1 MTWEEAAFSL
11 SLSHTGGR
19 LSSLFKSA
27 GVFETTTTTI
37 MTPTTPTPTG
47 GGGARRDYGA
57 LVNASSSGSQR
68 RGVQSF
74 GKGVGED
81 DDCDDEMLK
90 PMEGTRGGFG
100 WRQGGGGGGGRRRT
114 ALFAGACV
122 AASLLAVSTGRG
134 MRDSLQTTRT
144 TRGVLG
150 SSSASQ
156 FLDDARDVSK
166 TNLVLCKIPKIGGTT
181 LAGVGRRIGES
192 HGLSGTRSGDWITNE
207 PGVWMDHMAM
217 QDGLSE
223 KINNLSKEKF
233 VFTLVRSPVDRM
245 ISNFQY
251 TFMDPKHS
259 ESRVNLCHDNTG
271 NPACRLPLPQTRNEI
286 EERLI
291 EYVEHANINIERDY
305 CMPQAGINEQ
315 WSVQRM
321 MDNLD
326 FVGITERFDENL
338 IVLKE
343 IFNLEYSDILYLS
356 ANVIEYNWGGTAS
369 GAEAT
374 IGASEDGEESKVNGA
389 ASLGEDTLSA
399 DVQTKVENL
408 MHGSADFQLWDL
420 ANEKLDA
427 IVSQIP
433 NFENKLKT
441 FTAFREAAQ
450 DHCKAYADGTGD
462 ASQCLYA
469 DEGCGEQCLNEF
481 SKNENNLLSALTM
494 AQSTEMLAAPNVENL
509 RSIVDFGDKK
519 K

>member
-1 MTWEEAAFSL
+1 
-11 SLSHTGGR
+11 
-19 LSSLFKSA
+19 
-27 GVFETTTTTI
+27 
-37 MTPTTPTPTG
+37 MTPTTP
-47 GGGARRDYGA
+47 RRDYGA
-57 LVNASSSGSQR
+57 LVNASSSSSSGSQQ
-68 RGVQSF
+68 RGKKSF

-81 DDCDDEMLK
+81 NDEMLD

-100 WRQGGGGGGGRRRT
+100 WRQGGGGEEGGGGRRRT

-134 MRDSLQTTRT
+134 MRRDSLHTPRTLTTTT

-150 SSSASQ
+150 SSSSSSSASQ
-156 FLDDARDVSK
+156 FLDDARDASK

-217 QDGLSE
+217 QDGLSA
-223 KINNLSKEKF
+223 KINNLVEEKF
-233 VFTLVRSPVDRM
+233 VFTLVRAPVERM

-286 EERLI
+286 EKRLI

-305 CMPQAGINEQ
+305 CMPQAGVNEQ

-356 ANVIEYNWGGTAS
+356 ANVIEYNWSGTAS

-374 IGASEDGEESKVNGA
+374 MGASEDGEESKVNGA

-408 MHGSADFQLWDL
+408 MRGSADFQLWDL

-427 IVSQIP
+427 LVRQIP
-433 NFENKLKT
+433 NFQNKLKT

-469 DEGCGEQCLNEF
+469 DEGCGNQCLNEF
-481 SKNENNLLSALTM
+481 SRNQNNLLSALTM

>member
-1 MTWEEAAFSL
+1 M
-11 SLSHTGGR
+11 
-19 LSSLFKSA
+19 
-27 GVFETTTTTI
+27 
-37 MTPTTPTPTG
+37 
-47 GGGARRDYGA
+47 
-57 LVNASSSGSQR
+57 R
-68 RGVQSF
+68 RGVSF
-74 GKGVGED
+74 SGVDRARHEEGFFAHTPDFD
-81 DDCDDEMLK
+81 DD
-90 PMEGTRGGFG
+90 
-100 WRQGGGGGGGRRRT
+100 
-114 ALFAGACV
+114 
-122 AASLLAVSTGRG
+122 
-134 MRDSLQTTRT
+134 
-144 TRGVLG
+144 
-150 SSSASQ
+150 
-156 FLDDARDVSK
+156 DDAR
-166 TNLVLCKIPKIGGTT
+166 
-181 LAGVGRRIGES
+181 GVGIVVLLLIRVAVFGRREGRVEDES
-192 HGLSGTRSGDWITNE
+192 GVVQNSKDRRHDLSRRRETNRGKSRFERHSKRGLDHERTGRVDGSRS
-207 PGVWMDHMAM
+207 H
-217 QDGLSE
+217 QKDGLSA
-223 KINNLSKEKF
+223 KINNLVEEKF
-233 VFTLVRSPVDRM
+233 VFTLVRAPVERM

-286 EERLI
+286 EKRLI
-291 EYVEHANINIERDY
+291 EYAEHANINIERDY
-305 CMPQAGINEQ
+305 CMPQAGVNEQ

-356 ANVIEYNWGGTAS
+356 ANVIEYNWSGTAS

-374 IGASEDGEESKVNGA
+374 MGASEDGEESKVNGA

-408 MHGSADFQLWDL
+408 MRGSADFQLWDL

-427 IVSQIP
+427 LVRQIP
-433 NFENKLKT
+433 NFQNKLKT

-469 DEGCGEQCLNEF
+469 DEGCGNQCLNEF
-481 SKNENNLLSALTM
+481 SKNQNNLLSALTM
-494 AQSTEMLAAPNVENL
+494 AQSTKMLAAPNVENL
-509 RSIVDFGDKK
+509 RSIVDFGEKK